1 MTQPSPQLA
10 LTRRVSRQP
19 KTLATSLALVYA
31 RPCMGDLMS
40 QPSGRSRLT
49 ELARRWAH
57 RSPLRMQR
65 VPNRHSRHL
74 HFSRRVWEDHDL
86 MRSDASERSGRS
98 RSSVATGLTT
108 LAASGNLIRNREN
121 YCELP
126 VALSRRVW
134 QNGHLMRSDASERRR
149 RSAAPAMLSAAKPPV
164 HHRSPLTAP
173 CTGRSA
179 TPQTQSTSAK
189 AIGAATPPVHH
200 LLSTAHR
207 SPLTAH
213 LNRATAVRS
222 APVLSA
228 APAIRVAHTRHASAR
243 RTGDP
248 FARKLIPVH
257 TCMRSDVAG
266 ARRGTRVRRVCAT
279 KLVGHRCAL
288 SRGSGSAIAGPPFCQ
303 RNL

>member
-179 TPQTQSTSAK
+179 TPAMLR
-189 AIGAATPPVHH
+189 AATPPVHH
-200 LLSTAHR
+200 RSPLTAHR

-213 LNRATAVRS
+213 RSPKPGDSRAF
-222 APVLSA
+222 
-228 APAIRVAHTRHASAR
+228 
-243 RTGDP
+243 G
-248 FARKLIPVH
+248 
-257 TCMRSDVAG
+257 AG
-266 ARRGTRVRRVCAT
+266 AERGTSDPRGTHSPRVRASNGRPVRPQTHTSPHVHA
-279 KLVGHRCAL
+279 
-288 SRGSGSAIAGPPFCQ
+288 
-303 RNL
+303 

>member
-1 MTQPSPQLA
+1 MGDDMTQPSPQLA

-179 TPQTQSTSAK
+179 TPAMLR
-189 AIGAATPPVHH
+189 AATPPVHH
-200 LLSTAHR
+200 RSPLTAHR
-207 SPLTAH
+207 SPLT
-213 LNRATAVRS
+213 
-222 APVLSA
+222 
-228 APAIRVAHTRHASAR
+228 
-243 RTGDP
+243 
-248 FARKLIPVH
+248 
-257 TCMRSDVAG
+257 
-266 ARRGTRVRRVCAT
+266 
-279 KLVGHRCAL
+279 
-288 SRGSGSAIAGPPFCQ
+288 
-303 RNL
+303 

>member
-134 QNGHLMRSDASERRR
+134 QNGHLMRSDASERR
-149 RSAAPAMLSAAKPPV
+149 SAAPAMLRGGNAARAPPLTA
-164 HHRSPLTAP
+164 HRSPLTAH
-173 CTGRSA
+173 RSPLTA
-179 TPQTQSTSAK
+179 HRSPLTAHRSPLTAHRS
-189 AIGAATPPVHH
+189 P
-200 LLSTAHR
+200 LTAHR

-213 LNRATAVRS
+213 LTARQPCDSRAF
-222 APVLSA
+222 
-228 APAIRVAHTRHASAR
+228 
-243 RTGDP
+243 G
-248 FARKLIPVH
+248 
-257 TCMRSDVAG
+257 AG
-266 ARRGTRVRRVCAT
+266 AERGTSDPRGTHSPRVRASNGRPVRPQTHTSPHVHA
-279 KLVGHRCAL
+279 
-288 SRGSGSAIAGPPFCQ
+288 
-303 RNL
+303 